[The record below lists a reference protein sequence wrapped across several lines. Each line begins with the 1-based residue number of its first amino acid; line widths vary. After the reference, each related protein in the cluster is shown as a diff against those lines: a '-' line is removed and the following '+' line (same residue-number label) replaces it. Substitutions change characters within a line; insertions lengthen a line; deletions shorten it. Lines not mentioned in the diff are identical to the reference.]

1 MTINTHMKNRVLL
14 LLIVLMVAALLLPF
28 LRIAPNRIVTAQ
40 GIGFFEVFARAQAVW
55 LLSPLVVLLMA
66 VFFTPSR
73 RTNMWVIIAASL
85 WMGAMCLAAGGYAVQ
100 TAQYSSP
107 LTRVS
112 FGGGFWL
119 MVLLTWLIAVDAV
132 SHLTD
137 QVVYRN
143 LGGWVVFLPV
153 VLLLA
158 SGALS
163 SMSMLKEYANNQSAF
178 DDALAQHISIVA
190 LTLLITLLIGIPLG
204 ILAFRKLRLGATI
217 LKVLSVIQTIP
228 SIALFGLLIAPLA
241 ALSTRYPILAHWGIK
256 GIGVT
261 PAVIALTLYSLLPIV
276 RSTASGLT
284 QVSPAVVEAARGMG
298 FNSWQILWQVQA
310 RLALPVLLSG
320 LRVTTVQAVGL
331 TMVAALIGAGG
342 FGAIVFRG
350 LSGSVVDLVV
360 LGVIPVVVL
369 AVCADALFK
378 ILVSLLDK
386 QNPAQKESKL

>member
-1 MTINTHMKNRVLL
+1 MKNRVLL

-28 LRIAPNRIVTAQ
+28 LSVAPNRIVTAK
-40 GIGFFEVFARAQAVW
+40 GIGFFDVFGSSQAVW
-55 LLSPLVVLLMA
+55 LLSPLGVLLMA
-66 VFFTPSR
+66 VFFKPSR

-85 WMGAMCLAAGGYAVQ
+85 WMGAMCLATGGYA
-100 TAQYSSP
+100 AQAAQSSSP

-119 MVLLTWLIAVDAV
+119 MVLLTWLVAVDAV

-137 QVVYRN
+137 QAVYRN

-153 VLLLA
+153 VVLIA

-163 SMSMLKEYANNQSAF
+163 NLSMLKEYANNQSAF
-178 DDALAQHISIVA
+178 DDALAQHIFIVA

-241 ALSTRYPILAHWGIK
+241 ALSTRYPILGHWGIK

-276 RSTASGLT
+276 RSTAAGLT

-331 TMVAALIGAGG
+331 TVVAALIGAGG